1 MKATTSPHTARPAM
15 HLPVASAGE
24 LMTPNPVSIDVDAT
38 FREAVALLADR
49 GISAAPVIDR
59 AGRPVG
65 VFSRSDVLR
74 HDREEVRH
82 ARPAPEFYTRRELEL
97 AGGEELPDGF
107 QVELVDATAV
117 RELMTPAVFAVP
129 AGTPVDEVVEQ
140 LAALDVHRL
149 FVVDP
154 EGVLV
159 GVVTAMDI
167 LRHLRR

>member
-1 MKATTSPHTARPAM
+1 MNATTPPRAAM
-15 HLPVASAGE
+15 HLPAGTAAG
-24 LMTPNPVSIDVDAT
+24 LMTTNPVSLEADAT
-38 FREAVALLADR
+38 LREAVALLADR
-49 GISAAPVIDR
+49 GISAAPVIDQ

-97 AGGEELPDGF
+97 AAGEELPDGF

-117 RELMTPAVFAVP
+117 QELMTPAVFSVP
-129 AGTPVDEVVEQ
+129 AGTPVDKVVEQ
-140 LAALDVHRL
+140 LVALDVHRL

-154 EGVLV
+154 DGVLV